1 MAPSITSGVFE
12 NTSGVS
18 ENSPGIIQITLRVIE
33 NTKTICKKTGK
44 DADFSFFCTIFA
56 GCNVLPRTIMS
67 IRKSIFTLAVMIA
80 TALFVTTSC
89 GNKSQKQAQ
98 EETQAGQVNNFRIK
112 RGTNISHWLSQSEQ
126 RGEAR
131 RLHIQEDDFA
141 RLKELGFDFVRIPI
155 DEVQFWDE
163 DGKQL
168 PEAWGLLNNALDWAR
183 KYDLRAIVDLHIIR
197 SHYFNA
203 VNEAGQAA
211 NTLFTSE
218 EAQEGLLNL
227 WRQLSDTLK
236 NRSNDWVA
244 YEFMN
249 EPVADEHE
257 QWNALV
263 AKVHKALREL
273 EPQRT
278 LVIGSNRWQGHETMK
293 YLKVPEG
300 DKNIVLSFH
309 YYNPMLLTHYGAW
322 WSPLC
327 AAYKGKIHYPGVLVS
342 KEDFDAAPAEIK
354 DQLKP
359 FTEQVW
365 DINKI
370 REQFK
375 DAIEAAKKYDLQ
387 LFCGEWGVYEP
398 VDRELAYKWYRD
410 VLTVFDEFNI
420 AWTTWCYDA
429 DFGFWDQQRH
439 TFKDRPLVE
448 LLMSGKKL
456 GE

>member
-1 MAPSITSGVFE
+1 M
-12 NTSGVS
+12 
-18 ENSPGIIQITLRVIE
+18 
-33 NTKTICKKTGK
+33 
-44 DADFSFFCTIFA
+44 
-56 GCNVLPRTIMS
+56 
-67 IRKSIFTLAVMIA
+67 RKSVFTLAVFLS
-80 TALFVTTSC
+80 ALFAFTSC
-89 GNKSQKQAQ
+89 QNKSQNEAQ
-98 EETQAGQVNNFRIK
+98 DQTGQVNNFRIK

-141 RLKELGFDFVRIPI
+141 RLEELGFDFVRIPI

-163 DGKQL
+163 QGNKL
-168 PEAWGLLNNALDWAR
+168 PEAWDLLNNALDWS
-183 KYDLRAIVDLHIIR
+183 KEHNLRAIVDLHIIR
-197 SHYFNA
+197 AHYFNA
-203 VNEAGQAA
+203 VNEDDKAA

-218 EAQEGLLNL
+218 ESQEGLINL
-227 WRQLSDTLK
+227 WRQLSEFLK
-236 NRSNDWVA
+236 DRSNDWVA

-249 EPVADEHE
+249 EPVAPEHE
-257 QWNALV
+257 QWNQLV

-278 LVIGSNRWQGHETMK
+278 LVVGSNMWQGHETMK

-300 DKNIVLSFH
+300 DKNIILSFH

-327 AAYKGKIHYPGVLVS
+327 AAYKGKVNYPGVLVS
-342 KEDFDAAPAEIK
+342 KEDYDAAPAAIK

-359 FTEQVW
+359 FTEEVW
-365 DINKI
+365 NIDKI

-398 VDRELAYKWYRD
+398 VDRELAYNWYRD

-439 TFKDRPLVE
+439 CYKDYPLVE

>member
-1 MAPSITSGVFE
+1 M
-12 NTSGVS
+12 
-18 ENSPGIIQITLRVIE
+18 
-33 NTKTICKKTGK
+33 
-44 DADFSFFCTIFA
+44 
-56 GCNVLPRTIMS
+56 
-67 IRKSIFTLAVMIA
+67 RKYVFTLAVIIS
-80 TALFVTTSC
+80 ALFLTTSC
-89 GNKSQKQAQ
+89 KNKGQDQDQ
-98 EETQAGQVNNFRIK
+98 TQAGQVNNFRIK
-112 RGTNISHWLSQSEQ
+112 RGTNMSHWLSQSEQ

-163 DGKQL
+163 EGNKL
-168 PEAWGLLNNALDWAR
+168 PEAWDLLKNALDWSR

-203 VNEAGQAA
+203 VNEDDKAA
-211 NTLFTSE
+211 NTLFTSD
-218 EAQEGLLNL
+218 EAQEGLINL
-227 WRQLSDTLK
+227 WRQLSEFLK
-236 NRSNDWVA
+236 DRSNDWVA
-244 YEFMN
+244 YELMN
-249 EPVADEHE
+249 EPVAPEHE
-257 QWNALV
+257 QWNQLV

-278 LVIGSNRWQGHETMK
+278 LVIGSNMWQGHETMK

-300 DKNIVLSFH
+300 DKNIILSFH

-327 AAYKGKIHYPGVLVS
+327 AAYKGKVNYPGVLVS
-342 KEDFDAAPAEIK
+342 KEDFDAAPAAIK

-359 FTEQVW
+359 YTEEVW
-365 DINKI
+365 NIDKI

-398 VDRELAYKWYRD
+398 VDRELAYNWYRD
-410 VLTVFDEFNI
+410 VLTVFDEYNI

-439 TFKDRPLVE
+439 SFKDRPLVE
-448 LLMSGKKL
+448 LLMSGKAL

>member
-1 MAPSITSGVFE
+1 M
-12 NTSGVS
+12 
-18 ENSPGIIQITLRVIE
+18 
-33 NTKTICKKTGK
+33 
-44 DADFSFFCTIFA
+44 
-56 GCNVLPRTIMS
+56 
-67 IRKSIFTLAVMIA
+67 RKSILALAVIIS
-80 TALFVTTSC
+80 ALFVTTSC
-89 GNKSQKQAQ
+89 KNKGQDQDQ
-98 EETQAGQVNNFRIK
+98 TQAGQVNNFRIK
-112 RGTNISHWLSQSEQ
+112 RGTNVSHWLSQSEQ

-163 DGKQL
+163 EGNKL
-168 PEAWGLLNNALDWAR
+168 PEAWDLLKNALDWSR

-203 VNEAGQAA
+203 VNEDDKAA
-211 NTLFTSE
+211 NTLFTSD
-218 EAQEGLLNL
+218 EAQEGLINL
-227 WRQLSDTLK
+227 WRQLSEFLK
-236 NRSNDWVA
+236 DRSNDWVA

-249 EPVADEHE
+249 EPVAPKHE
-257 QWNALV
+257 QWNQLV

-278 LVIGSNRWQGHETMK
+278 LVIGSNMWQGHETMK

-300 DKNIVLSFH
+300 DKNIILSFH

-327 AAYKGKIHYPGVLVS
+327 AAYKGKVNYPGVLVS
-342 KEDFDAAPAEIK
+342 KEDFDAAPAAIK

-359 FTEQVW
+359 YTEEVW
-365 DINKI
+365 NIDKI

-398 VDRELAYKWYRD
+398 VDRELAYNWYRD
-410 VLTVFDEFNI
+410 VLTVFDEYNI

-439 TFKDRPLVE
+439 SFKDRPLVE
-448 LLMSGKKL
+448 LLMSGKAL

>member
-1 MAPSITSGVFE
+1 M
-12 NTSGVS
+12 
-18 ENSPGIIQITLRVIE
+18 
-33 NTKTICKKTGK
+33 
-44 DADFSFFCTIFA
+44 
-56 GCNVLPRTIMS
+56 
-67 IRKSIFTLAVMIA
+67 RKYVFTLAVIIS
-80 TALFVTTSC
+80 ALFLTTSC
-89 GNKSQKQAQ
+89 KNKGQDQDQ
-98 EETQAGQVNNFRIK
+98 TQAGQVNNFRIK
-112 RGTNISHWLSQSEQ
+112 RGTNMSHWLSQSEQ

-163 DGKQL
+163 EGNKL
-168 PEAWGLLNNALDWAR
+168 PEAWDLLKNALDWSR

-203 VNEAGQAA
+203 VNEDDKAA
-211 NTLFTSE
+211 NTLFTSD
-218 EAQEGLLNL
+218 EAQEGLINL
-227 WRQLSDTLK
+227 WRQLSEFLK
-236 NRSNDWVA
+236 DRSNDWVA

-249 EPVADEHE
+249 EPVAPEHE
-257 QWNALV
+257 QWNQLV

-278 LVIGSNRWQGHETMK
+278 LVIGSNMWQGHETMK

-300 DKNIVLSFH
+300 DKNIILSFH

-327 AAYKGKIHYPGVLVS
+327 AAYKGKVNYPGVLVS
-342 KEDFDAAPAEIK
+342 KEDFDAAPAAIK

-359 FTEQVW
+359 YTEEVW
-365 DINKI
+365 NIDKI

-398 VDRELAYKWYRD
+398 VDRELAYNWYRD
-410 VLTVFDEFNI
+410 VLTVFDEYNI

-439 TFKDRPLVE
+439 SFKDRPLVE
-448 LLMSGKKL
+448 LLMSGKAL

>member
-1 MAPSITSGVFE
+1 
-12 NTSGVS
+12 
-18 ENSPGIIQITLRVIE
+18 
-33 NTKTICKKTGK
+33 
-44 DADFSFFCTIFA
+44 
-56 GCNVLPRTIMS
+56 
-67 IRKSIFTLAVMIA
+67 LALIA
-80 TALFVTTSC
+80 AAMFLTTSC
-89 GNKSQKQAQ
+89 QNKSQEQAQ
-98 EETQAGQVNNFRIK
+98 DQAGQVNNFRIK

-141 RLKELGFDFVRIPI
+141 RLEELGFDFVRIPI

-163 DGKQL
+163 EGNKL
-168 PEAWGLLNNALDWAR
+168 PEAWDLLKNALDWS
-183 KYDLRAIVDLHIIR
+183 KKHNLRAIVDLHIIR

-203 VNEAGQAA
+203 VNEGDKAA

-218 EAQEGLLNL
+218 KSQEDLINL
-227 WRQLSDTLK
+227 WRQLSEFLK
-236 NRSNDWVA
+236 DRSNDWVA

-249 EPVADEHE
+249 EPVAPEHE
-257 QWNALV
+257 QWNQLI

-278 LVIGSNRWQGHETMK
+278 LVIGSNMWQGHQTIK

-300 DKNIVLSFH
+300 DKNIILSFH

-327 AAYKGKIHYPGVLVS
+327 AAYKGKVNYPGVLVS
-342 KEDFDAAPAEIK
+342 KEDFDAAPAAIK
-354 DQLKP
+354 EELKP
-359 FTEQVW
+359 YTEEVW
-365 DINKI
+365 NIDKI

-398 VDRELAYKWYRD
+398 VDRELAYNWYRD
-410 VLTVFDEFNI
+410 MLTVFDEFDI

-429 DFGFWDQQRH
+429 DFGFWDQQRNCY
-439 TFKDRPLVE
+439 KDWPLVE